1 MKARKRFGQH
11 FLTDPHVLEEIVRV
25 VRPQPDDQ
33 LMEIGPG
40 RGALTE
46 VLAGTS
52 QRYVAIEID
61 RDLIDRLR
69 VRFADVEVV
78 SADVLKVDFAE
89 IWNARPW
96 RVVGNLPYNI
106 TTPLLVRLLAEKAHI
121 QDMHFMV
128 QKELAQRLAA
138 TPGTKAWGRLTV
150 LMQYHCCVDALF
162 EVTPESF
169 SPPPKVFS
177 SVVRIQ
183 PRAESLPLT
192 DPARLDRVLRT
203 AFSARR
209 KRLANALKD
218 LDLPWDDLDVD
229 ANVRPDQL
237 TVEEFVTL
245 ANAMEE

>member
-1 MKARKRFGQH
+1 
-11 FLTDPHVLEEIVRV
+11 
-25 VRPQPDDQ
+25 
-33 LMEIGPG
+33 
-40 RGALTE
+40 
-46 VLAGTS
+46 
-52 QRYVAIEID
+52 
-61 RDLIDRLR
+61 
-69 VRFADVEVV
+69 
-78 SADVLKVDFAE
+78 
-89 IWNARPW
+89 
-96 RVVGNLPYNI
+96 
-106 TTPLLVRLLAEKAHI
+106 
-121 QDMHFMV
+121 MV